1 MAALR
6 WRSDGLCV
14 YRHMIVTA
22 ADISGWVHRL
32 TQRRDPIRDWYF
44 SAMVGVYARVH
55 RRGLESEVNEPFGY
69 EGVPFARGL
78 FEAVRGSF

>member
-14 YRHMIVTA
+14 YRHRIVTA

-44 SAMVGVYARVH
+44 SAMCANAFFSSGVVG
-55 RRGLESEVNEPFGY
+55 LSCEEM
-69 EGVPFARGL
+69 
-78 FEAVRGSF
+78 